1 VKVLIAGADGYL
13 GWPTCMRFSARGHT
27 VLAVDSLIKRA
38 WEREVAIAPLVP
50 VLSLEERAQLWR
62 NVSGLDISTATGD
75 ICEAGFIEELVWA
88 FRPDVLVD
96 FAQQPSAPFSMLSEE
111 HAVRTQVNNVAG
123 TLRILFA
130 LRRRAP
136 DCHLIKLGSMGEYGT
151 PNIDIEEGFLEVE
164 HRGRR
169 DLLPFPK
176 QPGSIYHLSK
186 VHDSHNIAFAC
197 KTWCLRVS
205 DLNQGVVYGLE
216 TEQTLLH
223 PQLRTSFH
231 YDAIFGTVLNRFCMQ
246 ALAGYP
252 LTVHGRGGQT
262 RGFLNI
268 VDTLQSIEAVAAN
281 PPHRAEYRVFNQ
293 FVEQFSVLELSERVT
308 AAAGELG
315 YSPQV
320 QSVDN
325 PRVEAEEHYYNAV
338 HVGLRKLGVQP
349 HLLTQ
354 DFLVS
359 LLRHLSQ
366 FAGNVNPAALEP
378 GHAWTSANST
388 AGPSLASAVLS
399 HGRLE

>member
-1 VKVLIAGADGYL
+1 
-13 GWPTCMRFSARGHT
+13 MRFSAHGHA
-27 VLAVDSLIKRA
+27 VLAVDSLIKRT
-38 WEREVAIAPLVP
+38 WEREADVAPLAP
-50 VLSLEERAQLWR
+50 VLSLEERAQLWQR
-62 NVSGLDISTATGD
+62 TSGLEISTAIGD
-75 ICEAGFIEELVWA
+75 ICEAGFIEQLIWT
-88 FRPDVLVD
+88 FKPDVLVD

-111 HAVRTQVNNVAG
+111 RAVRTQLNNVVG

-130 LRRRAP
+130 LRRHAP

-164 HRGRR
+164 HHGRR

-197 KTWCLRVS
+197 KTWDLRAS
-205 DLNQGVVYGLE
+205 DLNQGVVYGLD
-216 TEQTLLH
+216 TEQTQLH

-231 YDAIFGTVLNRFCMQ
+231 YDAIFGTVLNRFCVQ
-246 ALAGYP
+246 ALAGCP

-268 VDTLQSIEAVAAN
+268 VDTLQSIEAVAAY
-281 PPHRAEYRVFNQ
+281 PPNRAEYRVFNQ
-293 FVEQFSVLELSERVT
+293 FMEQFSVRELAERVMT
-308 AAAGELG
+308 AARALG

-338 HVGLRKLGVQP
+338 HLGLQKLGVRP
-349 HLLTQ
+349 HLLTP
-354 DFLVS
+354 DVLIS
-359 LLRHLSQ
+359 LLRHLRQ
-366 FAGNVNPAALEP
+366 FTSNVNPRALEP
-378 GHAWTSANST
+378 GHAWAPARSASE
-388 AGPSLASAVLS
+388 PSLASAALS
-399 HGRLE
+399 HGRMR